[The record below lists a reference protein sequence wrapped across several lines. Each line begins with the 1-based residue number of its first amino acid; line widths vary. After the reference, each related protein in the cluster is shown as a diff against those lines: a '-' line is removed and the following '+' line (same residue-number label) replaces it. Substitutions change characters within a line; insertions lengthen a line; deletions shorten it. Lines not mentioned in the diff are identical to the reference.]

1 MNVYRRI
8 AAARTPQDL
17 AVLEDELNDMFGR
30 ICPEV
35 QKLLELAEL
44 RILASAHGIRAITIS
59 GDDIVFSFEKEGGKK
74 IYDIFA
80 RAPGKVR
87 IPDPLTVHIRLEK
100 NYLQP
105 DTICAV
111 LRKILRKKSKSEL

>member
-8 AAARTPQDL
+8 AAARTSRDL
-17 AVLEDELNDMFGR
+17 ARLEDELNDMFGH
-30 ICPEV
+30 ISPEV
-35 QKLLELAEL
+35 QKLIELAEI

-59 GDDIVFSFEKEGGKK
+59 GNDIVFSFEKDSGKK

-80 RAPGKVR
+80 GAPGKVR

-111 LRKILRKKSKSEL
+111 LRKILRKKGQSKL